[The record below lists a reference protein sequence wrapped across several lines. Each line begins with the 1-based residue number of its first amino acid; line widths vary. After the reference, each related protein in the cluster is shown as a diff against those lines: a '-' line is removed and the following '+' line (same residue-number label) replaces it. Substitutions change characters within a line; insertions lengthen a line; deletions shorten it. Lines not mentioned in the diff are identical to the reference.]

1 MLIQIGGDITAD
13 ESATKGEVSKDDDII
28 TSLKSYSIEA
38 SDLTVY
44 GQKNLYNSGNSN
56 PFDYAEETPAQN
68 TGDAA
73 ESGQPAGQNGEQNTA
88 SQTGTTGT
96 TTPGTF
102 FEKPSSK

>member
-1 MLIQIGGDITAD
+1 MTAD
-13 ESATKGEVSKDDDII
+13 ESAIADEVSKDDDLI
-28 TSLKSYSIEA
+28 TSLKSYSIDA

-68 TGDAA
+68 TA
-73 ESGQPAGQNGEQNTA
+73 EGATTGQSAEQNTA
-88 SQTGTTGT
+88 SQTGTTGSTNTTT

-102 FEKPSSK
+102 FENPSSK